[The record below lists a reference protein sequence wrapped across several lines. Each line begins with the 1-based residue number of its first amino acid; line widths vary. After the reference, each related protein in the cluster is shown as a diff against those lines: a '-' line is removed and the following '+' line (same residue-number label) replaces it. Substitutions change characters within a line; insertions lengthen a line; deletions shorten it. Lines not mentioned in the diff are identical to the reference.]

1 MARQN
6 ISTGT
11 AANDGTGD
19 TLRSAGLKINENFVE
34 LYSALGGDSNTLG
47 NGITFDSTGIIF
59 TNDSSFSVTLGLIDS
74 ALMSSKII
82 SLPNKTGE
90 IVVIEEGHGGHHGR
104 EIDLADSPNGSAAKI
119 YFGNAFESA
128 GELPNPT
135 VYHGMFAFLHNN
147 GRSVVAHDADGWVNL
162 IDSDTFT
169 TGNYSVTTNA
179 TLNSLTLNDPKM
191 NTVIRD
197 SADQAIVQLS
207 TEGTPS
213 NYLKIASTDSSPT
226 IGAEGGT
233 NVGVNI
239 QPKNDGIISF
249 NGRVK
254 YNTQTLSEINNVFD
268 SSAAV
273 YIIDATVDHV
283 FNFFGTGFE
292 VGEVKKIIN
301 KSGGNQID
309 IQWPGGLTYFAHPDA
324 GFGFVRFT
332 GNGYFETIFDGD
344 QWHVS
349 KDSDKL
355 GKFGIG

>member
-11 AANDGTGD
+11 GANDGTGD

-34 LYSALGGDSNTLG
+34 LYSALGGDSSTLG
-47 NGITFDSTGIIF
+47 NGIAFDSTGIIF
-59 TNDSSFSVTLGLIDS
+59 TNDSNFTVTLGLLDS
-74 ALMSSKII
+74 ALMSNKVV

-90 IVVIEEGHGGHHGR
+90 LVVIQEGHGGHHGR
-104 EIDLADSPNGSAAKI
+104 EIDLADSPNGSAAKV
-119 YFGNAFESA
+119 YFGNAFDSA
-128 GELPNPT
+128 GELPDAS
-135 VYHGMFAFLHNN
+135 VYHGMFGFLHDEA
-147 GRSVVAHDADGWVNL
+147 RAVAAHEGDGWVRL
-162 IDSDTFT
+162 IDSDLLS
-169 TGNYSVTTNA
+169 TGNYSITTNA
-179 TLNSLTLNDPKM
+179 TFSGITLNDPKM
-191 NTVIRD
+191 KTIIRD
-197 SADQAIVQLS
+197 SGDQPIVQLS
-207 TEGTPS
+207 TDGTPT
-213 NYLKIASTDSSPT
+213 NYLKITSTDSSPT

-239 QPKNDGIISF
+239 RPKNDGVINF
-249 NGRVK
+249 DGRIK
-254 YNTQTLSEINNVFD
+254 YNVQNMTDVDNVFD

-273 YIIDATVDHV
+273 YIINAATSHT

-301 KSGGNQID
+301 KSGASTVT
-309 IQWPGGLTYFAHPDA
+309 IQWPNGLTYFAHPD
-324 GFGFVRFT
+324 GGSGFVEMT
-332 GNGYFETIFDGD
+332 GNGYFETIWDGD

>member
-11 AANDGTGD
+11 GANDGTGD

-34 LYSALGGDSNTLG
+34 LYSALGGDSASLG

-59 TNDSSFSVTLGLIDS
+59 TNDSGYNVTLGLLDS
-74 ALMSSKII
+74 ALMSDKIV

-90 IVVIEEGHGGHHGR
+90 IVVIEGEGGHHGR
-104 EIDLADSPNGSAAKI
+104 EIDLADSPNGNAAKI

-128 GELPNPT
+128 GELPSAN
-135 VYHGMFAFLHNN
+135 VYHGMFAFLHNV
-147 GRSVVAHDADGWVNL
+147 GRSVVAHDADGWVKL
-162 IDSDTFT
+162 IDSDTFA
-169 TGNYSVTTNA
+169 TGNYNVTTNA

-191 NTVIRD
+191 KTVIRD
-197 SADQAIVQLS
+197 SGDQPIVQLS
-207 TEGTPS
+207 TDGTPT
-213 NYLKIASTDSSPT
+213 NYLKITSTDSSPT

-239 QPKNDGIISF
+239 KPKNDGVICF
-249 NGRVK
+249 DGRIK
-254 YNTQTLSEINNVFD
+254 YNVQNMTDVDNVFD

-273 YIIDATVDHV
+273 YIINAATSHT

-301 KSGGNQID
+301 KSGASTVT
-309 IQWPGGLTYFAHPDA
+309 IQWPNGLTYFAHPD
-324 GFGFVRFT
+324 GGSGFVEMT
-332 GNGYFETIFDGD
+332 GNGYFETIWDGD